1 MTNGQATG
9 MPVIGLA
16 LPLAGG
22 NAALGKRQIH
32 PEVALGH
39 MTHFPHFGVESF
51 P

>member
-32 PEVALGH
+32 PEVELGPVLRLH
-39 MTHFPHFGVESF
+39 WVT
-51 P
+51 